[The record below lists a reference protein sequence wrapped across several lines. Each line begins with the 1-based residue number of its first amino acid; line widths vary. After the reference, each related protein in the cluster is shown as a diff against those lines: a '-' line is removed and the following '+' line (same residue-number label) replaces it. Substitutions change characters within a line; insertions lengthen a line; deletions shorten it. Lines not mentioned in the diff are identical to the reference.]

1 MAKKWYQFTAKQ
13 GNKPPE
19 ILIYEEIGMW
29 GTSAQDFYTDLKALG
44 LKPGDEAVLR
54 LNTPGGD
61 CFAGNAIFNM
71 LADTEAKWTI
81 YIDGVAA
88 SMGSLIAA
96 LPGAHVIIA
105 ANAYIMI
112 HNPAAWA
119 NGESKDMARTAKLLD
134 SIRESMAAAYV
145 AKSGM
150 DLDEVKAMMDEE
162 TWLDADEAVRLGF
175 ADEKGEE
182 NRLAAKFDLAAKFK
196 DIPAEVAET
205 LGKAAA
211 IRAKAPKP
219 KESDMDKN
227 ELVEALAANNKTLAD
242 SIVSGLTAALA
253 PKPKSEAETAKDAFK
268 AYTAEVN
275 GVCKLAGF
283 PEAAAE
289 FIDKETPMAE
299 VRAKLAEKQAAAKNA
314 PAARGARR
322 PAATEAPVT
331 GNLNTHGSAGDD
343 EEDIS
348 DLCPPLGTA
357 ESNFKKFHGKY
368 HGRAH

>member
-44 LKPGDEAVLR
+44 LKPGDEAILR

-196 DIPAEVAET
+196 DIPAEVVEA

-211 IRAKAPKP
+211 IRAKAPEP
-219 KESDMDKN
+219 KESKMDKN
-227 ELVEALAANNKTLAD
+227 ELTAAVAEANKPLMEALTGLVTALTPKQKTDAEKAVEAAEAYAD
-242 SIVSGLTAALA
+242 EVHGLC
-253 PKPKSEAETAKDAFK
+253 D
-268 AYTAEVN
+268 
-275 GVCKLAGF
+275 LAGF
-283 PEAAAE
+283 PGEARG
-289 FIDKETPMAE
+289 FIKAKKTLAE
-299 VRAKLAEKQAAAKNA
+299 VRAALTEKKNA
-314 PAARGARR
+314 APAPRGSR
-322 PAATEAPVT
+322 TTGSAPVT
-331 GNLNTHGSAGDD
+331 SAIVTNGGAEGED
-343 EEDIS
+343 DIS